1 MFVCAIAK
9 SKVQCTIQPYS
20 LDTNSLNFCS
30 FVSDIG
36 YSDVMDEPSFLKVG
50 SNQESVGQ
58 LVLMAW
64 LQLQVIF
71 HHLK

>member
-9 SKVQCTIQPYS
+9 SKVQCTIQPCS
-20 LDTNSLNFCS
+20 LDTNSLNFCF

-50 SNQESVGQ
+50 SNRESVSQ

-71 HHLK
+71 QHLK